1 MAWSRIPVLENDP
14 FVSFFSPFGP
24 SSMRSLQEEMNRLF
38 DGASGEASESGFPA
52 VNVWSNG
59 DGAVV
64 VAELPGVSPDQVELS
79 VVAST
84 LEIKGER
91 RINPP
96 ESSLLKAT
104 KDVSEKCLRRE
115 RGSGA
120 FSRSIELPFA
130 IQTEAVSA
138 EYKNGLLTVTLPRSE
153 ADKPKKIT
161 IR

>member
-1 MAWSRIPVLENDP
+1 
-14 FVSFFSPFGP
+14 
-24 SSMRSLQEEMNRLF
+24 MNRLF
-38 DGASGEASESGFPA
+38 DGVSGETSDSGYPA
-52 VNVWSNG
+52 LNVWSNG
-59 DGAVV
+59 EGAVV

-79 VVAST
+79 VVSNT

-91 RINPP
+91 K
-96 ESSLLKAT
+96 EGSLQPI
-104 KDVSEKCLRRE
+104 VSAGKENEKGLKCLRRE

-130 IQTEAVSA
+130 IQSEAVTA
-138 EYKNGLLTVTLPRSE
+138 EYRNGLLTVTLPRSE